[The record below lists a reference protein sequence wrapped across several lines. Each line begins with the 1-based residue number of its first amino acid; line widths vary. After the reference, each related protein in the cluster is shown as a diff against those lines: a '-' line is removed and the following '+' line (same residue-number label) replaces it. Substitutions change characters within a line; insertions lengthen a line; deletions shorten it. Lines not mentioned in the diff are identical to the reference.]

1 MRNKIDY
8 GIYLG
13 LEYACICRMER
24 GVPVIKKCDV
34 TNDFIPCCV
43 YFNRR
48 GGTVVGQG
56 AYNSMTSD
64 KKSATKSWK
73 KDSSNAFVGFQRS
86 MGTDK
91 IYHSKNMED
100 KGLKADYTSEELS
113 AEVLK
118 ALKSFITDEDFR
130 SAVITVPAKF
140 TEKQKNA
147 TKQAA
152 KLAGFNQC
160 ELLQE
165 PIAAS
170 MAYGISPNQ
179 NNCNWMVFDFGGEK
193 FDASLLKIED
203 GIMQVL
209 DTEGDNSLGG
219 KNLDYAIVDEIIL
232 PYLKEYYA
240 VDSILADEKKRE
252 ILRDAMKT
260 YAEDL
265 KNKLSFQEKE
275 DIISNLGELGEDE
288 EGEEIELDLTVTQD
302 QAFAAMRPLFQK
314 AVDICKTL
322 IKRNGMN
329 GNLYKIIL
337 VGNSTRLPLIRQML
351 REQIAENVDTSIDPM
366 TAIASGATLFAS
378 TLNIKNEDVENIKI
392 KGENSSQKEGPS
404 SMKYRSGLYIPIGD
418 TRIMFS
424 ADATVEDMVST
435 VKNVMEAKNKP
446 QTQTNETTL
455 PYYICTYKFNDEYSR
470 VVPELIPGF
479 EKGASLPAIGKLS
492 PLKLEVDFRPDDEDD
507 IRIPIFRVDSQYIG
521 QYAWLCEKIAEITIS
536 GECFDFVIPKGATI
550 DITISVDLSGQITA
564 NAIISDINRSITPI
578 VRINTESPDSE
589 YDGRIKYEIRYGYD
603 KLNKMIKDGMEV
615 GAQYSELKS
624 VDIDF
629 GLIQPNEKKLVLRKM
644 KEVLRKID
652 KLDNETIFERRKNNI
667 IKGIA
672 KARKLKEMLYT
683 KYSVISLSTIERDA
697 RDAFDKND
705 PKLIRKVLS
714 QVEGYVFN
722 QKEKIKK
729 DEALK
734 QNSVLLNINI
744 VEDSDR
750 HKAFVYISVDKDS
763 DYDLLNVKLSRK
775 ESKMYPMK
783 WTSELKKISKIGGVI
798 EVEMPS
804 SYWNEYEIFAYSESG
819 STISVY
825 PSVII
830 IDKNNNLNNYEYG
843 KN

>member
-1 MRNKIDY
+1 MRKKIDY

-13 LEYACICRMER
+13 LEYASMCRIER
-24 GVPVIKKCDV
+24 GVPVIKKCEV
-34 TNDFIPCCV
+34 TDDSIPCCV
-43 YFNRR
+43 FFNRR
-48 GGTVVGQG
+48 GGTVVGAN
-56 AYNSMTSD
+56 AYRSMKCD
-64 KKSATKSWK
+64 MRSATKSWK
-73 KDSSNAFVGFQRS
+73 MDASNAFVGFQRT

-118 ALKSFITDEDFR
+118 ALKSFITDGDFH
-130 SAVITVPAKF
+130 SAVITIPAKF
-140 TEKQKNA
+140 TEKQKDA
-147 TKQAA
+147 TRQAA
-152 KLAGFNQC
+152 KLAGFDHC

-170 MAYGISPNQ
+170 MAYGISSNQ
-179 NNCNWMVFDFGGEK
+179 NNCYWIVFDFGSEK
-193 FDASLLKIED
+193 FDASLLNIEN
-203 GIMQVL
+203 GIMRIL
-209 DTEGDNSLGG
+209 DTEGDNYLGG
-219 KNLDYAIVDEIIL
+219 QNLDYAIVDDIIL

-240 VDSILADEKKRE
+240 VDSILSDENRKE

-265 KNKLSFQEKE
+265 KNKLSFQDKE

-288 EGEEIELDLTVTQD
+288 DGEEIELDLTVTQE
-302 QAFAAMRPLFQK
+302 QAFNAMRPHFQK

-322 IKRNGMN
+322 LDRNGMRRD
-329 GNLYKIIL
+329 LCKILL

-351 REQIAENVDTSIDPM
+351 REQITENVDTSIDPV
-366 TAIASGATLFAS
+366 TAVASGAAIYAS
-378 TLNIKNEDVENIKI
+378 TFDYEIIVDMED
-392 KGENSSQKEGPS
+392 NSSNSPDFTNDLIQPS
-404 SMKYRSGLYIPIGD
+404 DDIFKD
-418 TRIMFS
+418 
-424 ADATVEDMVST
+424 D
-435 VKNVMEAKNKP
+435 NVWDYSSNSN
-446 QTQTNETTL
+446 TIIL
-455 PYYICTYKFNDEYSR
+455 PHYICTDKFFDDYLR
-470 VVPELIPGF
+470 VVPEIIPGL
-479 EKGASLPAIGKLS
+479 EKGASLPAIGELS

-507 IRIPIFRVDSQYIG
+507 IRIPIFHVDSLYVG
-521 QYAWLCEKIAEITIS
+521 QYAWLCEKIADIIIS
-536 GECFDFVIPKGATI
+536 GECFDFVIPKETQI
-550 DITISVDLSGQITA
+550 DISIYVDSSERITA
-564 NAIISDINRSITPI
+564 KVVLPELGRSIEPI
-578 VRINTESPDSE
+578 VRYNTESSDSE
-589 YDGRIKYEIRYGYD
+589 YNGKIKYEIRYGYD
-603 KLNKMIKDGMEV
+603 KLNKMIKDGLEI
-615 GAQYSELKS
+615 GTLYTELES
-624 VDIDF
+624 VDNDFDAIPID
-629 GLIQPNEKKLVLRKM
+629 EKKNALKRI

-672 KARKLKEMLYT
+672 KARELKEVLYT
-683 KYSVISLSTIERDA
+683 KYSVFSLSTIERDA
-697 RDAFDKND
+697 RDAFEKND

-722 QKEKIKK
+722 QKERIKK

-734 QNSVLLNINI
+734 QNSVLLNINV

-763 DYDLLNVKLSRK
+763 NYDQLNVKLSRK
-775 ESKMYPMK
+775 ESKIYPMK
-783 WTSELKKISKIGGVI
+783 WTSELKKISKIGGII

-804 SYWNEYEIFAYSESG
+804 SYWNEYEILAYSESG
-819 STISVY
+819 SAISVY